1 MKRLIAL
8 FVGFAFLMLSLSGC
22 KSDDY
27 KKAQEFESAGN
38 YESALEIYTELG
50 DYEDSAERREVCQ
63 AEIDHSA
70 SYEEAISLMDKMEY
84 QSALELFEDLGG
96 YKDSVE
102 KRAECEKAIDIMDS
116 YKSSK
121 AALDKKNAELTSII
135 SECDWLV
142 ADHAIALDET
152 TLPSLETAT
161 SEAKSKIVNFPDLPE
176 NIESASADIADMDS
190 VSYDDVIADVQAKR
204 QAYEKSVKQYQ
215 LVLAPS
221 EAYVISCLKSVPN
234 IVDISAVTEDND
246 PNGNLNK
253 SGGYTAQVYFS
264 SDLVDQ
270 SLVFGNSV
278 IEKGTDCGGS
288 IEVYASPEEAQ
299 KREEYLASFD
309 GGIFAS
315 GSHTVIGSV
324 LIRTSNNLTASQQK
338 ETEQNIMS
346 ALTFIEE

>member
-1 MKRLIAL
+1 MKRIIVS
-8 FVGFAFLMLSLSGC
+8 FVMLTFIMLSLSGC

-27 KKAQEFESAGN
+27 KKALEYESAGN

-50 DYEDSAERREVCQ
+50 DYEDSADRRVACQ
-63 AEIDHSA
+63 AEIDNSS
-70 SYEEAISLMDKMEY
+70 SYAEGITLMDKMEY
-84 QSALELFEDLGG
+84 KSALELFEVLGD

-102 KRAECEKAIDIMDS
+102 KCAECEKASEIMDS

-121 AALDKKNAELTSII
+121 DVLDKKNAELTSII
-135 SECDWLV
+135 SECDLLV
-142 ADHAIALDET
+142 ADHAVALDET
-152 TLPSLETAT
+152 TLPSLETAI
-161 SEAKSKIVNFPDLPE
+161 SEAKSKIVNFPDLPD
-176 NIESASADIADMDS
+176 NIESASSDITDMDS
-190 VSYDDVIADVQAKR
+190 VSYDDVMADVQAKR
-204 QAYEKSVKQYQ
+204 QVYEKSVKQYQ

-234 IVDISAVTEDND
+234 VVDISAVTEDND

-270 SLVFGNSV
+270 SMVLGNSV

-288 IEVYASPEEAQ
+288 IEVYNSPEEAL

-338 ETEQNIMS
+338 EVEQNIIS
-346 ALTFIEE
+346 ALTFINE